1 MKYVAIINTP
11 GYLPESEPEE
21 FDTETEA
28 WAHLF
33 EHRMRDE
40 EEAEPDHSLS
50 SETQR
55 ALVWRIANGGT
66 GTVTG
71 PTPGYDGEHDLG
83 VAYTVEEAES

>member
-11 GYLPESEPEE
+11 GYLPDTEPEE
-21 FDTETEA
+21 FATETEA

-33 EHRMRDE
+33 EARMTDE
-40 EEAEPDHSLS
+40 AYADPDHSLS

-55 ALVWRIANGGT
+55 ALVWRVANGGT
-66 GTVTG
+66 GTITG

-83 VAYTVEEAES
+83 VAYTVDVVS